1 MQASDKKVHRKFRTG
16 LAMEGCHG
24 GSTDHSTHQRASA
37 ETGNDMVQ
45 GQPRN
50 RNSPA
55 KTVEGD
61 ELLEEAKEGRVPK
74 GSPQSSEGDD

>member
-1 MQASDKKVHRKFRTG
+1 
-16 LAMEGCHG
+16 
-24 GSTDHSTHQRASA
+24 
-37 ETGNDMVQ
+37 MVQ